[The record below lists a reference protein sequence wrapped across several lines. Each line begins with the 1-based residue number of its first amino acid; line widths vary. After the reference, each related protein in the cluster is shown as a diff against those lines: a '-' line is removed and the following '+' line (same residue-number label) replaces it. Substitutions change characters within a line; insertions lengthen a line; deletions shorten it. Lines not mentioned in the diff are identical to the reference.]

1 MVTMLVALAGCATT
15 SSAHPALKVVTRA
28 SAIRV
33 LSWSGTAPAAPT
45 SGAASVT
52 VDRSL
57 TVATEAETFGVE
69 VYCTG
74 TTFAFSSN
82 PMSGAMP
89 TGWTDNCGTPQSMT
103 FPTDGTTNF
112 QLQLTLTPGATWAVT
127 VTPSVE
133 KMTKDAALESD
144 CDNLGAVESALT
156 SAQSGVA
163 SGQTSTS
170 QRTSIFESEAQKLD
184 TLSNSSTTVLRPFFT
199 AYASAV
205 RAAAGNGQ
213 VQPVLDFASVCVQN
227 DTPILVSSSNGG

>member
-1 MVTMLVALAGCATT
+1 
-15 SSAHPALKVVTRA
+15 
-28 SAIRV
+28 
-33 LSWSGTAPAAPT
+33 
-45 SGAASVT
+45 
-52 VDRSL
+52 
-57 TVATEAETFGVE
+57 
-69 VYCTG
+69 
-74 TTFAFSSN
+74 
-82 PMSGAMP
+82 
-89 TGWTDNCGTPQSMT
+89 MT

-112 QLQLTLTPGATWAVT
+112 QLQLALDPGATWAVT

-133 KMTKDAALESD
+133 KITKDPALESD
-144 CDNLGAVESALT
+144 CDNLSAVESALE

-170 QRTSIFESEAQKLD
+170 QRTSIFESETQKLD
-184 TLSNSSTTVLRPFFT
+184 TLSNSSTTVLRPFFS